1 MVALVS
7 FDMVNESTCRSET
20 ESCETK
26 VSEIRNDLL
35 FPNVY
40 GSNCMQRLRPRG
52 GVCSAHVLRGSGIH
66 DDEARFRLWSI
77 GMSFSPR

>member
-7 FDMVNESTCRSET
+7 FDMVNEPTCRSET

-26 VSEIRNDLL
+26 VSEVRNDLL

-40 GSNCMQRLRPRG
+40 GSNCMQKLRPRVG
-52 GVCSAHVLRGSGIH
+52 YAAHTRKWGCGAVR
-66 DDEARFRLWSI
+66 ARFRLWSI